1 MLPIPGKEDKMKHYL
16 TGDTQR
22 EILDATLELGRRMV
36 QSGAEVRR
44 VEDTIHRVL
53 RAYHAVSTEVFSISS
68 MVLCTV
74 RYADG
79 TICTQSKRIIGY
91 GINLRKLELYN
102 ALAREICSQPLS
114 PQEFRSRLK
123 EIARSRNKDWIDA
136 VCYMISAGS
145 MAPFFGGNLSDA
157 LAAALLGLVVFIFDR
172 FLKTPKTNSIVYTL
186 FACLISGLLAIGF
199 VRAGLGTHLDKI
211 LISVVFLFIPTL
223 AFCNSIKDML
233 YGDILTG
240 IYRLVEAVLIAT
252 ALTAGFFLAKLLMN
266 SVSVPV
272 PSIPINIIPWP
283 EQLILAFLGS
293 LGFSVYFRIQRKRI
307 LEAALGGIIGWSV
320 YLLADR
326 LSGSLFL
333 SSAAAAVAIE
343 CYAEAAARL
352 WKAPANIFLIPA
364 VVPLLP
370 GAGFYRCINGL
381 MGENFSQCYDA
392 AKNLFLTTA
401 GIEIGFLLAFIVF
414 FRSVQFFREGMRF
427 YRSDK

>member
-1 MLPIPGKEDKMKHYL
+1 MKKYL
-16 TGDTQR
+16 MGDSQR
-22 EILDATLELGRRMV
+22 ELLDATLELGRRMV

-44 VEDTIHRVL
+44 VEDTIRRVL
-53 RAYHAVSTEVFSISS
+53 RAYHAKSVEVFSISS

-79 TICTQSKRIIGY
+79 TIWTQSKRIIGY
-91 GINLRKLELYN
+91 GVNLRKLELYN
-102 ALAREICSQPLS
+102 ALAREICRTPLS
-114 PQEFRSRLK
+114 PQEFRSRLQ
-123 EIARSRNKDWIDA
+123 EIARSRNRDWVDA
-136 VCYMISAGS
+136 ACYMLSAGS
-145 MAPFFGGNLSDA
+145 MAPFFGGNLADA

-186 FACLISGLLAIGF
+186 FACLVSGLLSIGF
-199 VRAGLGTHLDKI
+199 VRIGLGTHLDKI

-240 IYRLVEAVLIAT
+240 MYRLVEALLIAT
-252 ALTAGFFLAKLLMN
+252 ALTAGFFLAKLLLH

-283 EQLILAFLGS
+283 EQLVLAFLGS

-307 LEAALGGIIGWSV
+307 LEAAVGGILGWIV
-320 YLLADR
+320 YLLVDYV
-326 LSGSLFL
+326 SGSLFL
-333 SSAAAAVAIE
+333 SNAAAAMAIE

-364 VVPLLP
+364 VIPLLP
-370 GAGFYRCINGL
+370 GASFYRCINGL
-381 MGENFSQCYDA
+381 MGDNLSQCYDA
-392 AKNLFLTTA
+392 AKSLFLTTA

-414 FRSVQFFREGMRF
+414 FRSVQFFREGLRF
-427 YRSDK
+427 YRAERQR